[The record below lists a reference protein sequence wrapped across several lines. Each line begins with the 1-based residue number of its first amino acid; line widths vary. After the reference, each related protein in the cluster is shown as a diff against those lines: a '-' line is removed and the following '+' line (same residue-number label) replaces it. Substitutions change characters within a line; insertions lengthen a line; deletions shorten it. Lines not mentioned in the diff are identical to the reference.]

1 MGAFFKNII
10 LYSFRNTHFKCIFT
24 IQGVPKNGKCN
35 VIGIKLRCMT
45 FINIATLLKR
55 FVFIRWSLLSAF
67 CPKYINILIQSV
79 FLHYGVFQKN
89 GKMQW
94 NGLKIGINDVYSYF
108 WAPWKFCLHEV
119 EPFDCLLSKI
129 YRYAIW
135 SVLSPDRVSK

>member
-1 MGAFFKNII
+1 MRWNLLGAFFKNII

-79 FLHYGVFQKN
+79 FLHYGVSQKN
-89 GKMQW
+89 GKMQR
-94 NGLKIGINDVYSYF
+94 NGLKIEINDFHHYSWSPYT
-108 WAPWKFCLHEV
+108 FCLHEV
-119 EPFDCLLSKI
+119 TPFDCLLSKI
-129 YRYAIW
+129 Y
-135 SVLSPDRVSK
+135 